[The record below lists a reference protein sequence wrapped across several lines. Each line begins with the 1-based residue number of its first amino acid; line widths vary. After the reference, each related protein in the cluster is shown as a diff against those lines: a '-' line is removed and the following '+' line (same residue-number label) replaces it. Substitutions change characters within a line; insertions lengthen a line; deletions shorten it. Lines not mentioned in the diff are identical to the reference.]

1 MQTEMPSPEQL
12 QLSSS
17 PRGWVTVIVVGLCLA
32 VIAAVVVPMIVAARE
47 SARKTQSMNTLRNIC
62 LNIQNFQSSARG
74 ELPIGAEIGTDG
86 TARHGIWTRLHPY
99 FAATPVYSWVDFD
112 LAWDHPSNAWIFR
125 SQHVGLQN
133 SSETRTTTQDG
144 FGVIHY
150 AVNQQVIGP
159 NHSLSTDD
167 MKTEL
172 DQIPLCGEVAAN
184 YVPWGYPF
192 QSRDPRLALN
202 STPESFGRPTG
213 DGALFGMADGS
224 VKWLANNADVTFNT
238 DLPIA
243 ESTLSRPPY
252 PYRFGVEGTFQSIR
266 ILNYSKSGPE
276 PITTEMVQTQINEN
290 PNAESLIAPGWSPTA
305 SDIDMLKS
313 LKLMHYLVIAKP
325 KSNAAMNKLL
335 AIKQLDTIVCDRKV
349 VRDQSK

>member
-1 MQTEMPSPEQL
+1 MQTESPLSDQL

-17 PRGWVTVIVVGLCLA
+17 PRGWVTVIAVGFCFVVMA
-32 VIAAVVVPMIVAARE
+32 AIIAPMILAARE

-62 LNIQNFQSSARG
+62 LSIQNFQSSARG
-74 ELPIGAEIGTDG
+74 RPPIGAGIGDDG
-86 TARHGIWTRLHPY
+86 TARHGVWYRILP
-99 FAATPVYSWVDFD
+99 FFESSPVFDWVDSD
-112 LAWDHPSNAWIFR
+112 HAWDDPTNAWIFR
-125 SQHVGLQN
+125 LQHNYFQN
-133 SSETRTTTQDG
+133 PSEARRTTKDG

-159 NHSLSTDD
+159 NHSLSPDD
-167 MKTEL
+167 MKTGL

-184 YVPWGYPF
+184 FVPWGYPF

-224 VKWLANNADVTFNT
+224 VKWLANDADITFNT
-238 DLPIA
+238 DLPPA
-243 ESTLSRPPY
+243 ALTVNAPPY
-252 PYRFGVEGTFQSIR
+252 PDRFNIEGKFESIR

-276 PITTEMVQTQINEN
+276 PITTEMVQTAINET
-290 PNAESLIAPGWSPTA
+290 PNAQSLIAPGWSPTE

-313 LKLMHYLVIAKP
+313 LKHMHYLVIASP
-325 KSNAAMNKLL
+325 ESDAAMDKLV
-335 AIKQLDTIVCDRKV
+335 AFKQLDTIVCDRKV
-349 VRDQSK
+349 IRDQAK